1 MCRQFSTNFQE
12 NVFCQYLLMW
22 SSTRG
27 KSVALVSAIGW
38 ESHAMVYLWEA
49 KPFEVC
55 GSLDTVYQK
64 QEELNQRKRVLPVL
78 NNELKGV

>member
-1 MCRQFSTNFQE
+1 
-12 NVFCQYLLMW
+12 MW

-78 NNELKGV
+78 NNELKGVWLKESLASIGNIQPESRK